1 MAATARTLNTTG
13 STSVV
18 LDAIRAAGTISR
30 VGIAQVTGLTGATV
44 STVVRKLLDAH
55 LVIEIGRAE
64 STGGKPRVLLELNPT
79 ARYAVG
85 VHLDHGAIT
94 YAVTNLAGA
103 PVARLARPGPGNAS
117 PADVVIRMA
126 DEINMLVESIGI
138 ARDKLLGLG
147 LVSPGPLSSRAGM
160 HLTPPFMRSW
170 EDFPLDTQLAD
181 VAQLPV
187 LLENDATAAAIGE
200 YWSGGTQR
208 EESFAALYLGT
219 GLGAG
224 IVINGTAYRGTS
236 GNAGEIGHTCANI
249 DGPECWCGA
258 RGCFEALAGPA
269 AVVNE
274 AYSDP
279 RIVTAAALDTLGDH
293 TPITQRF
300 AAIARASRM
309 GDTPSRQ
316 LLERSARYVG
326 VAAQSVA
333 NLLDVR
339 MLVLTG
345 SSFAAASHIYVPA
358 IRDTL
363 AASFFARDNHAVHVQ
378 LSQSAETAPPLVL
391 RHWCCKPSSFQN
403 DPRHSPQR
411 CDHHRMSAS
420 CRRCRLKRQTY
431 TTRTGWHRRHPRH
444 SP

>member
-1 MAATARTLNTTG
+1 
-13 STSVV
+13 
-18 LDAIRAAGTISR
+18 
-30 VGIAQVTGLTGATV
+30 
-44 STVVRKLLDAH
+44 
-55 LVIEIGRAE
+55 
-64 STGGKPRVLLELNPT
+64 
-79 ARYAVG
+79 
-85 VHLDHGAIT
+85 
-94 YAVTNLAGA
+94 
-103 PVARLARPGPGNAS
+103 
-117 PADVVIRMA
+117 
-126 DEINMLVESIGI
+126 
-138 ARDKLLGLG
+138 
-147 LVSPGPLSSRAGM
+147 M

-316 LLERSARYVG
+316 LLNAPHATWESPPNQWQTSLMFVCLSSPAQASRQQATFTFPRSVTRSPHPSLPVTTTPCTYNCHSPLK
-326 VAAQSVA
+326 Q
-333 NLLDVR
+333 
-339 MLVLTG
+339 
-345 SSFAAASHIYVPA
+345 P
-358 IRDTL
+358 
-363 AASFFARDNHAVHVQ
+363 
-378 LSQSAETAPPLVL
+378 PPLVL

>member
-147 LVSPGPLSSRAGM
+147 LVSPVPSP
-160 HLTPPFMRSW
+160 H
-170 EDFPLDTQLAD
+170 E
-181 VAQLPV
+181 
-187 LLENDATAAAIGE
+187 
-200 YWSGGTQR
+200 
-208 EESFAALYLGT
+208 
-219 GLGAG
+219 
-224 IVINGTAYRGTS
+224 
-236 GNAGEIGHTCANI
+236 
-249 DGPECWCGA
+249 PEC
-258 RGCFEALAGPA
+258 
-269 AVVNE
+269 
-274 AYSDP
+274 
-279 RIVTAAALDTLGDH
+279 T
-293 TPITQRF
+293 
-300 AAIARASRM
+300 
-309 GDTPSRQ
+309 
-316 LLERSARYVG
+316 
-326 VAAQSVA
+326 
-333 NLLDVR
+333 
-339 MLVLTG
+339 
-345 SSFAAASHIYVPA
+345 
-358 IRDTL
+358 
-363 AASFFARDNHAVHVQ
+363 
-378 LSQSAETAPPLVL
+378 
-391 RHWCCKPSSFQN
+391 
-403 DPRHSPQR
+403 
-411 CDHHRMSAS
+411 
-420 CRRCRLKRQTY
+420 
-431 TTRTGWHRRHPRH
+431 
-444 SP
+444 